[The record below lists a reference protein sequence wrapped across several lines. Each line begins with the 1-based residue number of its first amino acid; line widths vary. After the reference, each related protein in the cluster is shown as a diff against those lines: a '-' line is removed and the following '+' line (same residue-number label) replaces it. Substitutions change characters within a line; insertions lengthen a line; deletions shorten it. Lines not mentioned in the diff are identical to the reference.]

1 MSSAESRTATSMAP
15 NARTA
20 STGRGLYFSN
30 GQGSGT
36 LRRVRRHAAAVLV
49 LIAGM
54 LALVLSPLEAAS
66 PKRDYAAPAAS
77 WSILPPGEN
86 GSLTFDRNTTD
97 QAKLYDGLTQ
107 LRGAV
112 TQRDLRRFF
121 KPALLGLGSDKPRK
135 RERPRAGV
143 TIVRDS
149 FGVAHVSGR
158 TEADVAFGAGWVTV
172 ADRGLLL
179 QLIRGPARIAAL
191 DVPGVDPLAL
201 ALSGRTFIPSAEAEA
216 FLSNQLDA
224 LRAQGPTGQRL
235 LAIVNGYAAG
245 VNAWYRAKGIPAAPF
260 TAKDVVA
267 SAALIAARFGA
278 NGGQEVENAMFL
290 HALEDRLGESQA
302 LRVFADLQDSNAAEA
317 PVSIPGSFPYELP
330 VTGTSSGSVVVDDGS
345 FTGAPFEQPPFA
357 SNALLVA
364 AKRSETGH
372 PLFVAGPQVGYF
384 FPQFFAEMELQGA
397 GFATR
402 GAVFPGLPFVL
413 IGRGP
418 DFAWSATSSQADNVD
433 LFAETLCTDDR
444 HYVYRGQCTA
454 MRRVFAGTLRAQGTP
469 DQPVAY
475 YETTH
480 GPVVGYA
487 SVAGKRVAISAQ
499 RSTRGRELLSA
510 KSFYELNTGRVTS
523 ARRFLQTMS
532 AVEFSFNWFYADDR
546 DIAFFSSGRL
556 PLRAPGTDPALPTVG
571 TGEYDWRGFLPFA
584 AHAQAVNPPS
594 GLILNWNNKPA
605 ADVGSADSNFAYGS
619 VHRVELLRPAL
630 AARRKHTLAGVTG
643 AMNAAATQDL
653 RTTDVWPAIRAVLRT
668 GSAPSARA
676 EAAVGLVDAW
686 RGAGSTRL
694 DRDLDGKIDDPGAA
708 VLDAA
713 WPRLAD
719 AVMSPVLGPLVDRL
733 ARLMGR
739 SDDPGAGGSAY
750 ISGWYGYVDKDLR
763 SLLDQPVKAPYSR
776 RYCGSG
782 VLVTCRDALWG
793 AIDAAAAELEKTQGP
808 APSAWRADAARERI
822 RFTSGVLPD
831 TMRWT
836 NRPTFQQVISFSGHR
851 PR

>member
-1 MSSAESRTATSMAP
+1 
-15 NARTA
+15 
-20 STGRGLYFSN
+20 
-30 GQGSGT
+30 
-36 LRRVRRHAAAVLV
+36 
-49 LIAGM
+49 
-54 LALVLSPLEAAS
+54 
-66 PKRDYAAPAAS
+66 
-77 WSILPPGEN
+77 
-86 GSLTFDRNTTD
+86 
-97 QAKLYDGLTQ
+97 
-107 LRGAV
+107 
-112 TQRDLRRFF
+112 
-121 KPALLGLGSDKPRK
+121 
-135 RERPRAGV
+135 
-143 TIVRDS
+143 
-149 FGVAHVSGR
+149 
-158 TEADVAFGAGWVTV
+158 
-172 ADRGLLL
+172 
-179 QLIRGPARIAAL
+179 
-191 DVPGVDPLAL
+191 
-201 ALSGRTFIPSAEAEA
+201 
-216 FLSNQLDA
+216 
-224 LRAQGPTGQRL
+224 
-235 LAIVNGYAAG
+235 
-245 VNAWYRAKGIPAAPF
+245 
-260 TAKDVVA
+260 
-267 SAALIAARFGA
+267 
-278 NGGQEVENAMFL
+278 MFL
-290 HALEDRLGESQA
+290 HALEGRLGESQA
-302 LRVFADLQDSNAAEA
+302 RRVFADLQDSNDAEA
-317 PVSIPGSFPYELP
+317 PGLGSRELP
-330 VTGTSSGSVVVDDGS
+330 VRAARRRPRPEAWSSTTEASRERLS
-345 FTGAPFEQPPFA
+345 SSRRSR

-364 AKRSETGH
+364 AKRSETGN

-433 LFAETLCTDDR
+433 LFVETLCTDDR

-454 MRRVFAGTLRAQGTP
+454 MRRFFAGTLRAQGTP

-487 SVAGKRVAISAQ
+487 TVAGKRVAISAQ
-499 RSTRGRELLSA
+499 RSTRGREILSS

-556 PLRAPGTDPALPTVG
+556 PLRAPGTDPSLPTVG

-668 GSAPSARA
+668 GNAPSARA

-686 RGAGSTRL
+686 RGAGSSRL

-739 SDDPGAGGSAY
+739 SDNPGAGGSAY

-808 APSAWRADAARERI
+808 APSAWRADATRERI
-822 RFTSGVLPD
+822 RFTSGVLAD